1 MGKNIATVSRKAIF
15 QKLFGASFNVFQVQT
30 PQFSEKF
37 YESPFIAPKDT
48 SYTSRE
54 TFFYKSC
61 KWNNRELDYT
71 GIGNSLGLIPIFFEI
86 SNFDQLL
93 VWKIF
98 KYKTGTSKAF
108 YSVYIQMCNTN
119 LRICRIFRFWAF

>member
-1 MGKNIATVSRKAIF
+1 MF
-15 QKLFGASFNVFQVQT
+15 FQVETSLKQ
-30 PQFSEKF
+30 QFSEKF

-61 KWNNRELDYT
+61 KWNNLELDYT

-119 LRICRIFRFWAF
+119 LRIVLALLFISRLLNTTIETTAGISSTELF